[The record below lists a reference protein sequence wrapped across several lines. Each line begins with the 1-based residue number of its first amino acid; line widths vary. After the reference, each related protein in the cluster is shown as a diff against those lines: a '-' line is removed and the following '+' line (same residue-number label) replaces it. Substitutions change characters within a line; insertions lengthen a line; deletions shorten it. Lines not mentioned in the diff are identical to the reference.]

1 MITYETIKAREKDAE
16 QRRRKQAA
24 TDQAGADLEYYRLQL
39 ETLTELEQR
48 TRKETKKARRVVAYD
63 EQCNRYGA
71 AIPEKTTAAHV
82 AALEKLERKLLRYN
96 QQIHATE
103 NRIRKALYILAK

>member
-1 MITYETIKAREKDAE
+1 MITHETIKASEKDAE

-24 TDQAGADLEYYRLQL
+24 TDQARADLEYYRIQL
-39 ETLTELEQR
+39 ETLAALEQR
-48 TRKETKKARRVVAYD
+48 TREETKKARRVVAYD
-63 EQCNRYGA
+63 GQCNKYGA

-82 AALEKLERKLLRYN
+82 ADLEKLERKLLRYN

-103 NRIRKALYILAK
+103 NRIRKALYILEK